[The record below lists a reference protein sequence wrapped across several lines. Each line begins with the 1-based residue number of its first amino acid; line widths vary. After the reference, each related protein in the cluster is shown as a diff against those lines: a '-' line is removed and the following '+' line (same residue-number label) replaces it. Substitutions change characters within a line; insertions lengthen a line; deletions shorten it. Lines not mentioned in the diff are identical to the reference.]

1 MLWLWTEATKFNQL
15 PNDPVST
22 WELQLLICLGE
33 LGCCKN
39 KGDCEG
45 GGYGSSEFKTKSG
58 FLGFTKGTAPDVSR
72 TTAAGA
78 LKIGAGCCGVKDAT
92 RWGDWCWDWEGAEAA
107 ATKFNGKFGAGAG
120 DPILIR
126 FGSGCKIIESSKLTE
141 DPVELD
147 PTDEFEQL
155 LRKFDGGMGTLK
167 GSVK

>member
-1 MLWLWTEATKFNQL
+1 MLLLWTEATKFNQL

-22 WELQLLICLGE
+22 WEPQLLICLGE

-58 FLGFTKGTAPDVSR
+58 FLGFTKGTAPVVSR
-72 TTAAGA
+72 TTAVAGGE
-78 LKIGAGCCGVKDAT
+78 LKIEGCCGTSEAT
-92 RWGDWCWDWEGAEAA
+92 RGGCCWDWDE
-107 ATKFNGKFGAGAG
+107 ATKFKGRLGVG

-167 GSVK
+167 GSEKT